1 MNVQERDQLLQFLAS
16 LRQTPI
22 KSKDVLAESMIRDAL
37 GQQPDALYQLVQRS
51 MAIQVALDAA
61 LAKLKEQEQEQEP
74 FPELAQTKPQPSTWG
89 AGLLTQVGTVA
100 AGTTLGV
107 VAAGLL
113 LDDFLPD
120 DLFE

>member
-51 MAIQVALDAA
+51 MALQLALDAA
-61 LAKLKEQEQEQEP
+61 LNKLKEQESPTEP
-74 FPELAQTKPQPSTWG
+74 VQTKPHPSNWG

>member
-1 MNVQERDQLLQFLAS
+1 LQFLAS

-22 KSKDVLAESMIRDAL
+22 KSKDGLADSIIRDAL
-37 GQQPDALYQLVQRS
+37 AQQPDALYQLVQRS
-51 MAIQVALDAA
+51 MALQVALAAA
-61 LAKLKEQEQEQEP
+61 LAKLKEQKSSPEP
-74 FPELAQTKPQPSTWG
+74 VQTNSQPSNWG

-113 LDDFLPD
+113 LDNFLPD

>member
-22 KSKDVLAESMIRDAL
+22 KSKDVLADSMIRDAL

-51 MAIQVALDAA
+51 MALQVALEAA
-61 LAKLKEQEQEQEP
+61 LAKLKEQEPPPEP
-74 FPELAQTKPQPSTWG
+74 VQTKPQPSTWG

>member
-51 MAIQVALDAA
+51 MALQLALDAA
-61 LAKLKEQEQEQEP
+61 LNKLKEPPPEP
-74 FPELAQTKPQPSTWG
+74 VQTKPQPSNWG

-113 LDDFLPD
+113 LDDFLLD